1 MMTPGTEVT
10 ATIDGT
16 LYTGVIVGF
25 NGSGMSALIRLT
37 ADAPGYRKGTEV
49 PVPSRLLKAVAS

>member
-1 MMTPGTEVT
+1 MTSGDEVT
-10 ATIDGT
+10 ADCGSV
-16 LYTGVIVGF
+16 LLTGIIVGF
-25 NGSGMSALIRLT
+25 SGSGYSALIRLT